1 VSKVTPAQGSAKGG
15 EVVTVAGQHFVHV
28 KAVYFGA
35 TKARGVKVLASSR
48 LQAVAPAHA
57 AGVVDVTVLTSSG
70 KSKASAADHFTFA
83 ATVSARQVA
92 VGNGGGQ
99 TDGCVLTS
107 AGGVQCWG
115 VNDYGE
121 LGDGSTALSKVPVTP
136 IGLASGV
143 TQVVTGQEFDCAL
156 TSAGGVKCWGWEYLG
171 ALGNGVDS
179 TGYSDTPVDVTGL
192 ASGVK
197 SLATGGS
204 TVCALL
210 TSGGVECWGDNGS
223 MELGANTTNYDSA
236 TPVVIAGVPT
246 GVQSLAVG
254 SDEACVLVSGGSVY
268 CWGAVDGATSG
279 TLETAT
285 PTALSGITG
294 GAQQLSVGSNV
305 GCVVTTSGAVMCWG
319 DNYDGE
325 LGVQNTTSE
334 SATPVAIPGLGSGQ
348 ASVVVGDGS
357 TCVLGTAGGVECW
370 GYNYDGTLGDGNETN
385 SYTPMKVTGISKGAL
400 SIATSTYTNC
410 AVMNGGSV
418 ECWGYVPVPI
428 GVAQTPVSLP
438 WYG

>member
-1 VSKVTPAQGSAKGG
+1 
-15 EVVTVAGQHFVHV
+15 VVTVAGQHFMHV
-28 KAVYFGA
+28 KGVYFGA
-35 TKARGVKVLASSR
+35 TKARSVKVLAASR
-48 LQAVAPAHA
+48 LQAVAPAHV

-70 KSKASAADHFTFA
+70 KSKTSAADHFTFS
-83 ATVSARQVA
+83 TTISVRQVA

-115 VNDYGE
+115 VNNYGQ
-121 LGDGSTALSKVPVTP
+121 LGDGSTSLSKVPVTVT
-136 IGLASGV
+136 GLASGV

-156 TSAGGVKCWGWEYLG
+156 TSTGGVKCWGWEYEG

-192 ASGVK
+192 TSGVK
-197 SLATGGS
+197 SIATGGS

-210 TSGGVECWGDNGS
+210 DSGGVECWGNNGS
-223 MELGANTTNYDSA
+223 LELGANTTSFDSA
-236 TPVVIAGVPT
+236 TPVAIAGLPT
-246 GVQSLAVG
+246 GVESVAVG
-254 SDEACVLVSGGSVY
+254 QDEACVLVSDGGVY
-268 CWGAVDGATSG
+268 CWGAMDGATSG

-285 PTALSGITG
+285 PTAMSGFNE
-294 GAQQLSVGSNV
+294 GAQQLSVGSDI
-305 GCVVTTSGAVMCWG
+305 GCVVTTDGAVMCWG

-325 LGVQNTTSE
+325 LGVESTNFE

-348 ASVVVGDGS
+348 ASVSVGDGS
-357 TCVLGTAGGVECW
+357 TCALATAGGVECW
-370 GYNYDGTLGDGNETN
+370 GYNYDGTLGDGSEVN
-385 SYTPMKVTGISKGAL
+385 SYTPVKVTGISKGAL

-410 AVMNGGSV
+410 AVMSGGSV

-428 GVAQTPVSLP
+428 AVAQTPVSLP